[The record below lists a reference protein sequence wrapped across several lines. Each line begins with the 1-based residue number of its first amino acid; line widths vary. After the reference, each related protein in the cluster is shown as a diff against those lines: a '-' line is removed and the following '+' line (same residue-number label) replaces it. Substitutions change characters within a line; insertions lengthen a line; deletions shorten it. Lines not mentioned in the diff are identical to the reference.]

1 MELTQEDVL
10 QILKL
15 LEASNVDYLEVALG
29 DMRLVASKSGVLPA
43 QGPTAAAT
51 ASAVPPPA
59 APAQAA
65 PAVAA
70 VPAVPDLPVASRAP
84 AAAAATAV
92 DQTPGDGADIAADE
106 GLVPVT
112 APVVGVFYGAP
123 EPGAP
128 AFVEVGSRV
137 DAGATM
143 GLVEVMKMFNSVT
156 AGVAGEVVRVLVSND
171 EFVEFGQPLFLL
183 RPETA

>member
-15 LEASNVDYLEVALG
+15 LEASNVDYLEVAFG

-43 QGPTAAAT
+43 PAPAAAGQ
-51 ASAVPPPA
+51 AA
-59 APAQAA
+59 APPAA

-70 VPAVPDLPVASRAP
+70 VPATPDLSVAASAP
-84 AAAAATAV
+84 AAAAAAAV
-92 DQTPGDGADIAADE
+92 EPAPGVGADSAVDE

-112 APVVGVFYGAP
+112 APVVGVFYAAP

-128 AFVEVGSRV
+128 PFVEVGSRV
-137 DAGATM
+137 DADATM

-171 EFVEFGQPLFLL
+171 EFVEFGQPLFLV
-183 RPETA
+183 RPEPA